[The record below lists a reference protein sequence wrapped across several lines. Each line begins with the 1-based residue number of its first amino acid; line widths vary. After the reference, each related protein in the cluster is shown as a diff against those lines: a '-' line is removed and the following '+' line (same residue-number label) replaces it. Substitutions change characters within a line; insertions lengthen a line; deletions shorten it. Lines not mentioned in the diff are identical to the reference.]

1 MKKISTAAA
10 LLAAGALLFGSL
22 IVACSPHGT
31 GYVDEVAK
39 PDSKPSDGGESDDN
53 GKPVDGSWDF
63 TGTDTYSIG
72 TSDAIVTDK
81 ALANPTAKGQRFQ
94 LKEI

>member
-31 GYVDEVAK
+31 GYVDEVKK
-39 PDSKPSDGGESDDN
+39 PADGGGNLTTTESPLTVH
-53 GKPVDGSWDF
+53 GISQEL
-63 TGTDTYSIG
+63 IH
-72 TSDAIVTDK
+72 I
-81 ALANPTAKGQRFQ
+81 L
-94 LKEI
+94 